1 VNQLD
6 NMSNEIKKYDDIV
19 EKYNFN
25 RYIGTNKSRFWQSQL
40 PSDLLF
46 QTWEQFVC
54 KRMANQKFGIAWPE
68 MEDWGPK
75 DCRQFYHDRVMTGSN
90 VLSSYH
96 INLTDGPIEN
106 LLSGSSI
113 GPEARNALAFR
124 WDNGYAFKNYQKRVY
139 FAVETMMEG
148 LGNKAADVIRE
159 IQEAE
164 QVLES
169 VVGEIDDMISTTT
182 MSGRVKHLIQHMQS
196 KLSLADF
203 LTEEGDDENNSS

>member
-1 VNQLD
+1 MNLLD

-19 EKYNFN
+19 EKYNFS
-25 RYIGTNKSRFWQSQL
+25 RYIATNKSRFWTNQL

-54 KRMANQKFGIAWPE
+54 KRMANQVFGISWTE

-75 DCRQFYHDRVMTGSN
+75 DCRQFYHERLMDGRTVAPA
-90 VLSSYH
+90 YH
-96 INLTDGPIEN
+96 LNLNDGPIEN

-113 GPEARNALAFR
+113 GPEARSALKFR
-124 WDNGYAFKNYQKRVY
+124 WDNGFSFKNYQKRTY
-139 FAVETMMEG
+139 FAVESMMDS
-148 LGNKAADVIRE
+148 LGEQAADVLRN

-164 QVLES
+164 KVLES
-169 VVGEIDDMISTTT
+169 VMGEIDDVISTTV
-182 MSGRVKHLIQHMQS
+182 MSSRVKHLMKHMQS

-203 LTEEGDDENNSS
+203 LSEDDD